1 MKLHI
6 LSDLHN
12 EFELF
17 EPPQTEADVVILAG
31 DIHVAKKGINWALNS
46 FPEKPILYV
55 LGNHEYYGRA
65 YPKHIDDLKQLAEG
79 TNIHILERDSLTLGD
94 VTFLGCTLWTDFDLF
109 GNPRLAGSDATAVMT
124 DYRKIRVSPQYRKLR
139 SLDTAIIHRKSIDWL
154 SQTTQRLK
162 ENQQTFVVITHHGP
176 SKQSIAEKDKE
187 HILSAAYTSHLDDFV
202 EDSGAALWVHGHI
215 HHTQDYVIG
224 KTRILANPK
233 GYPDE
238 LNMNFKPDFFV
249 EI

>member
-17 EPPQTEADVVILAG
+17 EPPQTEADVIILAG
-31 DIHVAKKGINWALNS
+31 DIHVAKKGIKWALNS
-46 FPEKPILYV
+46 FPKKPILYV

-65 YPKHIDDLKQLAEG
+65 YPKHINDLKQLTEG
-79 TNIHILERDSLTLGD
+79 TNLHILERDNLTLGD
-94 VTFLGCTLWTDFDLF
+94 VTFLGCTLWTNFELF
-109 GNPRLAGSDATAVMT
+109 GNPRLAGSDATARMT

-139 SLDTAIIHRKSIDWL
+139 SLDTAIIHRQSVDWL
-154 SQTTQRLK
+154 SQQIQNLR
-162 ENQQTFVVITHHGP
+162 ENQKKFVVITHHAP

-187 HILSAAYTSHLDDFV
+187 NILSAAYASHLDDFV
-202 EDSGAALWVHGHI
+202 ETSNAVIWIHGHI

-238 LNMNFKPDFFV
+238 PNANFKPDFIV